1 MKKDIV
7 LCGVG
12 GDGIVSVAKIISD
25 AALNMGMNLK
35 QSEIHGMSQRGGSVF
50 SHLRISDNEIFA
62 DVIPEGNADII
73 LSSEPMEALRYL
85 PWLSKE
91 GWVITNNDPFVNIS
105 NYPDMEKINAELG
118 KLEHVVSFNANEI
131 AKQLKARSNMV
142 LLGATVPYLGIS
154 MEKVEEAIR
163 QERPRGCRPQHPG
176 RACWLRPG
184 NEVILSRCKRK
195 MPDWFFQSGICFSLF
210 LAPFERVI
218 KAGTVGFFSQI
229 KPDDPFLPVATQ
241 ERIGVKP
248 AVIHTILGVVHYS
261 NRMNGIVKYASFPPI
276 SVCYVW
282 VVAAED
288 ANLPI
293 FHSLDERDVIF
304 EIDFQVG
311 RIVLVKINTEGVP
324 SLHGVGIT
332 ITYVQRRVVFLM

>member
-118 KLEHVVSFNANEI
+118 MLEHVVSFNANEI

-154 MEKVEEAIR
+154 MEKVEEAIAHIFGTTSKPCV
-163 QERPRGCRPQHPG
+163 QVTLRPR
-176 RACWLRPG
+176 
-184 NEVILSRCKRK
+184 N
-195 MPDWFFQSGICFSLF
+195 
-210 LAPFERVI
+210 
-218 KAGTVGFFSQI
+218 
-229 KPDDPFLPVATQ
+229 
-241 ERIGVKP
+241 
-248 AVIHTILGVVHYS
+248 
-261 NRMNGIVKYASFPPI
+261 
-276 SVCYVW
+276 
-282 VVAAED
+282 
-288 ANLPI
+288 NL
-293 FHSLDERDVIF
+293 L
-304 EIDFQVG
+304 
-311 RIVLVKINTEGVP
+311 
-324 SLHGVGIT
+324 
-332 ITYVQRRVVFLM
+332 